1 MSFCPKYEAGI
12 DDDLKF
18 SSDSGTPVPPSMKT
32 LEKKKLIGL
41 ITLLLV
47 IVVVIVPA
55 VIVVL
60 SLPLRPIYSSDSR
73 EVPFQIGV
81 EAIAL
86 NFTADVAQVNIFF
99 EDLEGK
105 FVTLDISATGKVGS
119 LSFDSDLPNLF
130 DLIFDPNVVSD
141 VLTLIVV
148 VDAVDIG
155 WLNLTCH
162 LRIDSSLNASL
173 DVTTENG
180 GIVLTPEDG
189 VVFTS
194 LRLDATTGGVKVSM
208 AGGVAVAGD
217 VSASATSGG
226 IELLW
231 DNVIVTNDVSV
242 SLETTLGSV
251 NVKITQNMTPLS
263 NVTLSTETTTGGVAF
278 AIEINGNIGA
288 KIVPTSTSGLI
299 AVNRQVGFSGTT
311 SPLLSDNYPADSNFD
326 VSLRTTAGS
335 IDIDAKYIP

>member
-18 SSDSGTPVPPSMKT
+18 SSDSEIPVPPSMTT
-32 LEKKKLIGL
+32 LEKKKRIGL
-41 ITLLLV
+41 IMLLLV
-47 IVVVIVPA
+47 IVLVIVQA

-73 EVPFQIGV
+73 EVPFQKGV

-99 EDLEGK
+99 EDLVGK
-105 FVTLDISATGKVGS
+105 LVTLDVSATGKVGF
-119 LSFDSDLPNLF
+119 LSFDSELSSLF

-155 WLNLTCH
+155 WLDLTCH

-173 DVTTENG
+173 DVRTENG
-180 GIVLTPEDG
+180 GIVLTLKDA

-194 LRLDATTGGVKVSM
+194 VRLNATTGGVEVSM
-208 AGGVAVAGD
+208 SGGVAVVGD

-231 DNVIVTNDVSV
+231 DIVIVTNDVSV
-242 SLETTLGSV
+242 RLETTLGSV
-251 NVKITQNMTPLS
+251 NVKITQNVTPRS
-263 NVTLSTETTTGGVAF
+263 TVTLSTETTTGDIVF
-278 AIEINGNIGA
+278 AIEIEGNLGA
-288 KIVPTSTSGLI
+288 KIAATSTSGLI
-299 AVNRQVGFSGTT
+299 AVNRHVGFSGTT

-335 IDIDAKYIP
+335 VDIDAKYMP